1 MTILN
6 ESGVPDTLSP
16 LYGVGSVCERLP
28 YALVAVAGTR
38 SDAYITQTLSALG
51 PGSPRLTRSSESTRG
66 AQEPVYLVLDPSSGV
81 EQGQLATRIIGA
93 ASGLASGGTGLVLLI
108 LSRPAH
114 LLGVDA
120 DFESRLASRR
130 LGLPV
135 LVVDLFPGEE
145 EAGSGPSRLSTDLED
160 LTLAALVRLCPAAEY
175 EITEEKLEDKGRGG
189 RLGGLL
195 GRSHPPRREVEPP
208 SQPGQRAV
216 TLMSLQ
222 AAPGRGGRSL
232 RELSEDME
240 RAGVWLSGSIPGPS
254 VEELPVLGEGSVVAP
269 MDPYLN
275 VSAEA
280 AAARGAEVVETMLP
294 IGVDGTARFIQDV
307 AEASGADTGAGEMGR
322 ARSVWDR
329 LGELRGRIRGKRFFL
344 TGDTGLEIPLARF
357 LADAGAVI
365 AEVGTPRLDRRFLA
379 AELQSLTGRG
389 VDVVESPEWSTQ
401 LERVEAAR
409 PDLVIAS
416 PGLYVPLV
424 ARGYLCRSSLDFLG
438 AGIHGYEGARRILEL
453 LVRSMDH
460 AENLDSVE
468 L

>member
-6 ESGVPDTLSP
+6 ESGMPDVLSP
-16 LYGVGSVCERLP
+16 LYGVGGICERLP

-38 SDAYITQTLSALG
+38 TEAHLTQTLSGLG
-51 PGSPRLTRSSESTRG
+51 PGAPRLPEGSGGVR
-66 AQEPVYLVLDPSSGV
+66 EPVYLVIDPSSGV

-93 ASGLASGGTGLVLLI
+93 ASGLASEGTGLVLL
-108 LSRPAH
+108 LVSRSAR

-120 DFESRLASRR
+120 DFETRLAGRR
-130 LGLPV
+130 LGIPV
-135 LVVDLFPGEE
+135 LAVDLDPGED
-145 EAGSGPSRLSTDLED
+145 GSGAGPSRLSTDLED
-160 LTLAALVRLCPAAEY
+160 RTLAALVGLCPGAEH
-175 EITEEKLEDKGRGG
+175 EQGEEAQGEKERGGLFGGFLGRG
-189 RLGGLL
+189 RAA
-195 GRSHPPRREVEPP
+195 RREGEDRPQHHV
-208 SQPGQRAV
+208 RAA

-232 RELSEDME
+232 RELSADME
-240 RAGVWLSGSIPGPS
+240 RAGVWLAGSIPGPG
-254 VEELPVLGEGSVVAP
+254 VEEMPALGEGSVVAP
-269 MDPYLN
+269 MDPYLTH
-275 VSAEA
+275 SAEA

-307 AEASGADTGAGEMGR
+307 AEATGADVGAGEMVR
-322 ARSVWDR
+322 ARSVWEK
-329 LGELRGRIRGKRFFL
+329 LGGLRGRIRGKRFFL

-357 LADAGAVI
+357 LADAGAVVT
-365 AEVGTPRLDRRFLA
+365 EVGTPRLDRRFLA
-379 AELQSLTGRG
+379 AELQSLAGRG

-401 LERVEAAR
+401 LDRVDAAK
-409 PDLVIAS
+409 PDIVIAS

-453 LVRSMDH
+453 LVRTMDR

>member
-6 ESGVPDTLSP
+6 ESGMPDVLSP
-16 LYGVGSVCERLP
+16 LYGVSSICERLP
-28 YALVAVAGTR
+28 YALVAVVGTR
-38 SDAYITQTLSALG
+38 AEAHLTQTLSGLG
-51 PGSPRLTRSSESTRG
+51 PGAPRLPKGARG
-66 AQEPVYLVLDPSSGV
+66 VQEPVYLVIDPSSRV

-93 ASGLASGGTGLVLLI
+93 ASGLASTGTGLVLL
-108 LSRPAH
+108 LVSHSAR

-120 DFESRLASRR
+120 DFETRLAGRR
-130 LGLPV
+130 LGIPV
-135 LVVDLFPGEE
+135 LAVDLDPGED
-145 EAGSGPSRLSTDLED
+145 GGGVGPSRLSTDLED
-160 LTLAALVRLCPAAEY
+160 RALAALVGLCPDAEY
-175 EITEEKLEDKGRGG
+175 ETGEEASGEKDR
-189 RLGGLL
+189 GLL
-195 GRSHPPRREVEPP
+195 GGFLGRGRASRREDEDRFQR
-208 SQPGQRAV
+208 SQPHRRSA
-216 TLMSLQ
+216 TLLSLQ

-240 RAGVWLSGSIPGPS
+240 RAGIPVAGSIPGPT
-254 VEELPVLGEGSVVAP
+254 VEEFPVLGEGSIVAP
-269 MDPYLN
+269 MDPYLT
-275 VSAEA
+275 VSA
-280 AAARGAEVVETMLP
+280 AAAAERGATVVETMLP

-307 AEASGADTGAGEMGR
+307 SEATGSDVGAGEMGR
-322 ARSVWDR
+322 ARSVWEK
-329 LGELRGRIRGKRFFL
+329 LGGLRGRIRGKRFFL

-357 LADAGAVI
+357 LADAGAVVT
-365 AEVGTPRLDRRFLA
+365 EVGTPKLERRFLA

-401 LERVEAAR
+401 LDRVDEAK
-409 PDLVIAS
+409 PDIVIAS

-453 LVRSMDH
+453 LVRTMDR

>member
-6 ESGVPDTLSP
+6 ESGIPDVLSP
-16 LYGVGSVCERLP
+16 LYGVGDVCGRLP

-38 SDAYITQTLSALG
+38 AEAHLTQTLSDLG
-51 PGSPRLTRSSESTRG
+51 PGAPRLPEGTRG
-66 AQEPVYLVLDPSSGV
+66 AQEPVYLVIDPDSEV

-93 ASGLASGGTGLVLLI
+93 ASGLASEGTGLVLL
-108 LSRPAH
+108 LVSRSAR

-120 DFESRLASRR
+120 DFESRLARRR
-130 LGLPV
+130 LGIPV
-135 LVVDLFPGEE
+135 LAVDLEPGETG
-145 EAGSGPSRLSTDLED
+145 ASRLCTDLED
-160 LTLAALVRLCPAAEY
+160 RALAALVSLCPERDPVSGGAAPA
-175 EITEEKLEDKGRGG
+175 DKDR
-189 RLGGLL
+189 GLL
-195 GRSHPPRREVEPP
+195 GGFLGRGRSSRRDEEDNSPPH
-208 SQPGQRAV
+208 RAA
-216 TLMSLQ
+216 TLLSLQ

-232 RELSEDME
+232 RELSADME
-240 RAGVWLSGSIPGPS
+240 RAGVPLAGSIPGPTI
-254 VEELPVLGEGSVVAP
+254 EELPALGEGSVVAP
-269 MDPYLN
+269 MDPYLTLATE
-275 VSAEA
+275 S
-280 AAARGAEVVETMLP
+280 AAARGAEVVETMFP

-307 AEASGADTGAGEMGR
+307 AEATGANVGAGEAGR
-322 ARSVWDR
+322 ARSVWEK
-329 LGELRGRIRGKRFFL
+329 LGGLRGRIRGKRFFL

-357 LADAGAVI
+357 LADAGAVVT
-365 AEVGTPRLDRRFLA
+365 EVGTPRLDRRLLS

-401 LERVEAAR
+401 LDRVDEAK
-409 PDLVIAS
+409 PDIVIAS

-453 LVRSMDH
+453 LVRTMDR

>member
-6 ESGVPDTLSP
+6 ESGMPDVLSP
-16 LYGVGSVCERLP
+16 LYGVSGVCERLP
-28 YALVAVAGTR
+28 YALVAVVGTR
-38 SDAYITQTLSALG
+38 AEAHLTQTLSGLG
-51 PGSPRLTRSSESTRG
+51 PGAPRLPEGSRDV
-66 AQEPVYLVLDPSSGV
+66 QEPVYLVVDPSSRV

-93 ASGLASGGTGLVLLI
+93 ASGLASTGTGLVLLFV
-108 LSRPAH
+108 SRSAR

-120 DFESRLASRR
+120 DFETRLARRR
-130 LGLPV
+130 LGIPV
-135 LVVDLFPGEE
+135 LAVDLDPGEE
-145 EAGSGPSRLSTDLED
+145 ESAVGPSRLSSDLED
-160 LTLAALVRLCPAAEY
+160 RALAALVELCPEAEY
-175 EITEEKLEDKGRGG
+175 ETGEESSGEKN
-189 RLGGLL
+189 GGLL
-195 GRSHPPRREVEPP
+195 GGFLGRGRGSRREEESPP
-208 SQPGQRAV
+208 HHRAA
-216 TLMSLQ
+216 TLLSLQ

-240 RAGVWLSGSIPGPS
+240 RAGIPVAGSIPGPT
-254 VEELPVLGEGSVVAP
+254 VGEFPALGEGSVVAP

-275 VSAEA
+275 LASQA
-280 AAARGAEVVETMLP
+280 AAGRGAEVVETMLP

-307 AEASGADTGAGEMGR
+307 AEATGASVGAGEAGR
-322 ARSVWDR
+322 ARSVWER
-329 LGELRGRIRGKRFFL
+329 LGGLRGRIRGKRFFF

-357 LADAGAVI
+357 LADAGAVVT
-365 AEVGTPRLDRRFLA
+365 EVGTPRLDRRFLA

-401 LERVEAAR
+401 LDRVDEAK
-409 PDLVIAS
+409 PDIVIAS

-453 LVRSMDH
+453 LVRTMDR